1 VAVSGF
7 GNYDIN
13 LSQQTFI
20 PPGIWDLNL
29 FASVDAIASIG
40 VYVKFQLYGRTSGG
54 VETLLGTSGT
64 DLVDVTTVQQ
74 YTCSLDI
81 PYTDISS
88 YASLIVKILA
98 DNTTGSTRTL
108 TTYYESST
116 TYSHLHT
123 SFSVVGNTGTTGTT
137 GPTGS
142 TGYTG
147 PMGPVGAGGALGYYA
162 SYYSSVS
169 QTIPNNSGIQTLIT
183 LNSTFQQNGITQSGG
198 VITFTYDGTYLIQ
211 GLLQL
216 NANSTGIYFNYW
228 LVQNNT
234 VIPNSNFQYL
244 FGNLPSSPN
253 MEMVAVNATI
263 IQVQAGDTL
272 RMYANANGAAMTLL
286 ATAAASPIP
295 GTPSVNMNITQVAYN
310 GPTGPTGTTGATG
323 PTGYT
328 GPTGPT
334 GPTGTTGYTGV
345 TGSTGYT
352 GPTGTTGPTGYTGTT
367 GYTGPTGPAPVYG
380 PLNFSQIIAPTS
392 IDNIHAIP
400 SAGWTGPYS
409 VIQTSITTSGNPV
422 QVIASGDVNTV
433 VGGTIIIQLFRDN
446 TGIGN
451 RMAIVAATAAEA
463 QAYSIEVI
471 DTPLLAGTYV
481 YSLKIIQSDVA
492 TYWGYVAGP
501 VLSVVEMSNVQGP
514 QGPVG
519 PTGAKTF
526 VIDHPVKQDH
536 YLVHACVEGP
546 EAGVYYRGQATIRER
561 SVVVSLPDYVDRL
574 ATNFTVHVT
583 LIADDEK
590 DEWIHVKTSDVFQNR
605 CTIYASAPCRVHWM
619 VFGTRRDVPLEVEV
633 KKEHMTVRGE
643 GPYTWIQ

>member
-1 VAVSGF
+1 VVVAGF
-7 GNYDIN
+7 GNYEIN

-29 FASVDAIASIG
+29 FASVNNIAGLG

-54 VETLLGTSGT
+54 TETLIGTSSR
-64 DLVDVTTVQQ
+64 DQITTTTIQQ
-74 YTCSLDI
+74 YTATLDV
-81 PYTDISS
+81 PYVDITS

-98 DNTTGSTRTL
+98 DNTNGGTRIL
-108 TTYYESST
+108 TTYYESAA

-137 GPTGS
+137 GATGT
-142 TGYTG
+142 TGFTG
-147 PMGPVGAGGALGYYA
+147 PMGPVGAGGALGYYGVFSDSTTQTNFSTARPLTYNTTEATNGVHLGIPSSRIYFDATGVYNIQFSAQMDLA
-162 SYYSSVS
+162 SGG
-169 QTIPNNSGIQTLIT
+169 QEQITIWFRRNGTNIPRSATYVTIKNTNEFQVPAW
-183 LNSTFQQNGITQSGG
+183 NFVDTFQAEDYVEIMVLS
-198 VITFTYDGTYLIQ
+198 DGAHARFPAYPS
-211 GLLQL
+211 
-216 NANSTGIYFNYW
+216 NAVPAIPSII
-228 LVQNNT
+228 VT
-234 VIPNSNFQYL
+234 V
-244 FGNLPSSPN
+244 
-253 MEMVAVNATI
+253 
-263 IQVQAGDTL
+263 
-272 RMYANANGAAMTLL
+272 
-286 ATAAASPIP
+286 
-295 GTPSVNMNITQVAYN
+295 TQVMY
-310 GPTGPTGTTGATG
+310 TQVGPTGTTGTTG

-334 GPTGTTGYTGV
+334 GYTGYTGE
-345 TGSTGYT
+345 TGYT
-352 GPTGTTGPTGYTGTT
+352 GPTGTTGPTGPT
-367 GYTGPTGPAPVYG
+367 GYTGPTGPPPVYG

-409 VIQTSITTSGNPV
+409 VIETSITTAGNPV
-422 QVIASGDVNTV
+422 QVIATGDVNTV
-433 VGGTIIIQLFRDN
+433 VGGTIIIQLFRNN

-471 DTPLLAGTYV
+471 DTPVAGTYV

-501 VLSVVEMSNVQGP
+501 VLSAVELSNVQGI

-526 VIDHPVKQDH
+526 VIDHPTKEDH

-546 EAGVYYRGQATIRER
+546 EAGVYYRGQATICER
-561 SVVVSLPDYVDRL
+561 SVTVSLPDYVDRL
-574 ATNFTVHVT
+574 ATNFTVHLT
-583 LIADDEK
+583 PIATDDEQ
-590 DEWIHVKTSDVFQNR
+590 WIHVKTTDVFQNR
-605 CTIYASAPCRVHWM
+605 FTIYASAPCDVHWM
-619 VFGTRRDVPLEVEV
+619 VFGTRRDVPLAVEV
-633 KKEHMTVRGE
+633 KKEQMTVRGD